1 MVEVRER
8 FAMYYHPDDAFG
20 ISPLEHNSW
29 ASVLEPFRHELRF
42 FQIEPEATLFH
53 QGMSMTGVYFL
64 YEGKVKAEYSL
75 EKGKKVLLNI
85 VWPVVLIDPC
95 IAKDLHQVSVIA
107 LEKSTIGT
115 VSVATY
121 RGWLQRDRR
130 LFDAHQNAACE
141 YMAWLQRRL
150 CEYAHVGVRD
160 RLLVALLEF
169 SKPFQSAVNPEHAEI
184 KLTGEEMATLVGTSR
199 ETVVRELSLLKER
212 GLVHVEHSCITI
224 KSIHD
229 LRDYY
234 QKRRNP

>member
-1 MVEVRER
+1 MPQ
-8 FAMYYHPDDAFG
+8 YPDEAFDL
-20 ISPLEHNSW
+20 SLLEHRDW
-29 ASVLEPFRHELRF
+29 TSVLEPFHHELRL

-53 QGMSMTGVYFL
+53 QGMPMTGVYFL

-75 EKGKKVLLNI
+75 EEEKKVLLNI
-85 VWPVVLIDPC
+85 VWPVVLIDLC
-95 IAKDLHQVSVIA
+95 IAKDLHQVSVVA

-121 RGWLQRDRR
+121 RGWLQCDRQ

-150 CEYAHVGVRD
+150 GECAHMGARD
-160 RLLVALLEF
+160 RLLTALLEF
-169 SKPFQSAVNPEHAEI
+169 SRPFQSAANPDHSEI
-184 KLTGEEMATLVGTSR
+184 KLTGEEMADLIGVSR

-212 GLVHVEHSCITI
+212 GLVHVEHSCVII
-224 KSIHD
+224 KSVKV
-229 LRDYY
+229 LSDYY